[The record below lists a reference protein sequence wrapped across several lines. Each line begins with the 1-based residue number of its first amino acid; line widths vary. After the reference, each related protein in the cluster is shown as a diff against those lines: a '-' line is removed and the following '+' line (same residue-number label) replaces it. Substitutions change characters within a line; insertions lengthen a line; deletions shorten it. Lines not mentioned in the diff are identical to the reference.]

1 MGFLELTVGSVI
13 VGFFTVFGWN
23 YGNTIYEKYVEPIV
37 AEQPAD
43 SEQTADTEKKV
54 KR

>member
-37 AEQPAD
+37 VEQPSD
-43 SEQTADTEKKV
+43 SDQTIDTEKKV